1 MIEDHNA
8 FFIKRQISTENEKL
22 QKSKNQKKE
31 QKIYHICQASYI
43 FYPFYYKKKEIK
55 EGPTFPNPETTNP
68 KNMNVRPQTH
78 H

>member
-8 FFIKRQISTENEKL
+8 FFIKRQISTENQKL

-43 FYPFYYKKKEIK
+43 FYPFYYKKKRNKGRSNI
-55 EGPTFPNPETTNP
+55 
-68 KNMNVRPQTH
+68 PQPRDH
-78 H
+78 ESQKYEC